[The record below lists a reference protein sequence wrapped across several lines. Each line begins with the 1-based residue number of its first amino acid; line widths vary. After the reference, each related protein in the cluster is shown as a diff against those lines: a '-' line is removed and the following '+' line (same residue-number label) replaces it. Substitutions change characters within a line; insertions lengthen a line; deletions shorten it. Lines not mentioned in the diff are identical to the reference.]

1 MTTKEYI
8 WSYLIR
14 HGCTAEGAAAL
25 MGNIQAESAFK
36 VSNLQDSYNSS
47 LGYSD
52 DGYTA
57 AVDRGSYGNFIYDAA
72 GYGLCQWTY
81 HSRKAGLLS
90 FAKQR
95 GVSIGNLD
103 MQLDYALKEIREGY
117 PQIWQRMTTGH
128 EVQSLA
134 MEIMVKFENPADQ
147 SLGTKQYRANLATNI
162 FNEFADKPLASEPIE
177 EPAENRPQVT
187 YIYRNIE
194 VPELGIGTKCDAVSA
209 LQALLCCRGYRVD
222 ITGQFDSNTRTAL
235 ATYQDAMALY
245 PDGICGK
252 ILGLIF
258 LTDERGEID

>member
-1 MTTKEYI
+1 MSYKEYI
-8 WSYLIR
+8 WDYLR
-14 HGCTAEGAAAL
+14 NHGCTEEGAAAL
-25 MGNIQAESAFK
+25 MGNIQAESAFIPN
-36 VSNLQDSYNSS
+36 NLQDSYNTS

-57 AVDRGSYGNFIYDAA
+57 AVDRGSYGNFVYDAA

-95 GVSIGNLD
+95 GVSIGNVD

-162 FNEFADKPLASEPIE
+162 FNEFAGKPFSPEPIE
-177 EPAENRPQVT
+177 PAEIPSQVT

-194 VPELGIGTKCDAVSA
+194 VPELGIGAKCDAVFA

-222 ITGQFDSNTRTAL
+222 ITGLFDGNTRTAL
-235 ATYQDAMALY
+235 ATYQDAMALP

-252 ILGLIF
+252 NTWSHLIN
-258 LTDERGEID
+258 G